1 MFRGKGQEIQLY
13 KSLNVHI
20 NLTPILKLH
29 LLKSLRLNQLP
40 QHYKHQRHGTHIIAR
55 PVCHFHGYYIF
66 KYFSSYSHCIQDL
79 AHRVGWRSTCIRN
92 ICKNWKNFVIFC
104 WSPKVALWHSAS
116 DCGLLLHAELAHWQ
130 NLYYCKLLASDFVST
145 FYLLA
150 LLTGPYHK
158 HW

>member
-29 LLKSLRLNQLP
+29 LLKSLRLNKLP

-116 DCGLLLHAELAHWQ
+116 DCGLLHAELAHWQ